1 MENELVSIDYYT
13 RESVKCLD
21 HLVSVTE
28 RWQESTLQKIV
39 RDIEEMGVGG
49 DTSEQEACI
58 FKIDRGIL

>member
-1 MENELVSIDYYT
+1 MENELVSIDYHT

-39 RDIEEMGVGG
+39 RDIEEMGVG
-49 DTSEQEACI
+49 DT
-58 FKIDRGIL
+58 